1 MCTAGCRCGI
11 FPVFH
16 DKGSEDAF
24 GDDISFFD
32 GNVGFREACDG
43 VHP

>member
-1 MCTAGCRCGI
+1 MCPDWCCRG
-11 FPVFH
+11 FFSVFH

-32 GNVGFREACDG
+32 GNVGFREARDG
-43 VHP
+43 IHP